1 MRDLGNTLIV
11 VEHDEDTMRAADYLV
26 DIGPGPGDLGG
37 KIMACGT
44 PEEVMKNPNSLTGK
58 YLTGKLKIEVPEKE
72 EKEMVNLLKLK
83 VPKKITLK
91 T

>member
-1 MRDLGNTLIV
+1 
-11 VEHDEDTMRAADYLV
+11 
-26 DIGPGPGDLGG
+26 
-37 KIMACGT
+37 MACGT